1 MRKSSE
7 NFWTLRDN
15 RFRSLHPKGMQR
27 LGPLPQILA
36 FLSLFASFALP
47 AYATDATSSPCTPL
61 LSIDANRNQRIDR
74 LTVCAD
80 GRLMASHAFSAPAP
94 ETMPSDQT
102 IWTYAGR
109 LDEGALADLKTV
121 LSRSDIA
128 QLPRQISVERD
139 QEKYG
144 LLWSVNVTITRAGQE
159 QNVSIA
165 NLPLAPCG
173 DMPREEMATEMEVI
187 CLFQQ
192 LYSQAERGELP
203 SETDCGC
210 RTLRAMAM
218 SKDVP
223 ANQEAAEPMTDST
236 VVRGK

>member
-1 MRKSSE
+1 
-7 NFWTLRDN
+7 
-15 RFRSLHPKGMQR
+15 MQR
-27 LGPLPQILA
+27 LGPLQQILA
-36 FLSLFASFALP
+36 LFCLSACFVLP
-47 AYATDATSSPCTPL
+47 AYATDAASSPCTSL
-61 LSIDANRNQRIDR
+61 LSIDANRNQRIDH
-74 LTVCAD
+74 LTVCDD
-80 GRLMASHAFSAPAP
+80 GRMMASHAFSTPAP

-109 LDEGALADLKTV
+109 LDDGALADLKTV

-128 QLPRQISVERD
+128 QLPRQVNVERD
-139 QEKYG
+139 QEGHG
-144 LLWSVNVTITRAGQE
+144 LVWSINVTIARTGQQ

-165 NLPLAPCG
+165 NLSLAPCG
-173 DMPREEMATEMEVI
+173 DVPREETATEMEVI

-203 SETDCGC
+203 NETDCGC

>member
-1 MRKSSE
+1 
-7 NFWTLRDN
+7 
-15 RFRSLHPKGMQR
+15 MQR

-36 FLSLFASFALP
+36 LLCLFVIFGLP

-61 LSIDANRNQRIDR
+61 LSIDANRNQRIDH
-74 LTVCAD
+74 LTVCTD
-80 GRLMASHAFSAPAP
+80 GRLLASHAFSTPAP
-94 ETMPSDQT
+94 ETMPADQT
-102 IWTYAGR
+102 IWSYAGR

-128 QLPRQISVERD
+128 KLPRQIDVERD

-144 LLWSVNVTITRAGQE
+144 LLWSVHVTIARSGQQ
-159 QNVSIA
+159 QNISIG

-173 DMPREEMATEMEVI
+173 DMPREETASEMEII

-203 SETDCGC
+203 NQTDCGC

-218 SKDVP
+218 SRDLP
-223 ANQEAAEPMTDST
+223 ANEEAAEPMTDST

>member
-1 MRKSSE
+1 
-7 NFWTLRDN
+7 
-15 RFRSLHPKGMQR
+15 MQR

-36 FLSLFASFALP
+36 LLSLLVSFGLTAN
-47 AYATDATSSPCTPL
+47 ATNPSSSPCAPL
-61 LSIDANRNQRIDR
+61 LTIDANRNQRIDR
-74 LTVCAD
+74 LTVCTD
-80 GRLMASHAFSAPAP
+80 GRLVASHAFSTPAP
-94 ETMPSDQT
+94 ETMPSDQI
-102 IWTYAGR
+102 IWIYAGR

-144 LLWSVNVTITRAGQE
+144 LLWSINVTIAHTGQK

-173 DMPREEMATEMEVI
+173 EIPREETATEMEVI

-192 LYSQAERGELP
+192 LYSQAERGDLP
-203 SETDCGC
+203 NETDCGC

-218 SKDVP
+218 SQDVP
-223 ANQEAAEPMTDST
+223 RNEEAVEPMTNSP
-236 VVRGK
+236 VVRGQ